1 MRKKLEKLLSN
12 SETSYA
18 IAKGSGVPCSTISDL
33 RSGKRT
39 LDLLS
44 LVNAEKLLTYIEKTE
59 PKKINYYEALEDNC
73 YKLTYTESLD
83 LVYTLCY
90 ITSAREF
97 SIFEAVDLLC
107 TGDIHEFM
115 LKYHGVDDFDYS
127 NLEIVEI

>member
-1 MRKKLEKLLSN
+1 MRKKIDKLLKSG
-12 SETSYA
+12 ETAYA

-44 LVNAEKLLTYIEKTE
+44 LVNVEKLLTYIDLHE
-59 PKKINYYEALEDNC
+59 PKKINYYEAVDDDC

-97 SIFEAVDLLC
+97 SIFEAVELLC

-115 LKYHGVDDFDYS
+115 LKYHGVTDFDYS